1 MISSAVQ
8 KSINYESTN
17 ITQYIEQAIDEST
30 ADVRQKVEDI
40 VSHYSNQGV
49 NIQLPTLNINNIN
62 VSGINLN
69 GIMDEISNSIAAES
83 SNWSGTIAGAAVGG
97 AVAMLLGG
105 PLMWIIGGGALLGKI
120 FFGKEESEAEKKR
133 KAMSK
138 NLSSDERAQVYA
150 TLSEKWD
157 EMTDNIAASIR
168 ESLDGNRNI
177 KSSINQAVNGMLDS
191 YEQSL
196 KNARILID

>member
-1 MISSAVQ
+1 M
-8 KSINYESTN
+8 T
-17 ITQYIEQAIDEST
+17 
-30 ADVRQKVEDI
+30 
-40 VSHYSNQGV
+40 
-49 NIQLPTLNINNIN
+49 
-62 VSGINLN
+62 
-69 GIMDEISNSIAAES
+69 
-83 SNWSGTIAGAAVGG
+83 
-97 AVAMLLGG
+97 
-105 PLMWIIGGGALLGKI
+105 
-120 FFGKEESEAEKKR
+120 
-133 KAMSK
+133 K

-177 KSSINQAVNGMLDS
+177 KFSINQAVNGMLDN

>member
-1 MISSAVQ
+1 M
-8 KSINYESTN
+8 
-17 ITQYIEQAIDEST
+17 
-30 ADVRQKVEDI
+30 
-40 VSHYSNQGV
+40 
-49 NIQLPTLNINNIN
+49 
-62 VSGINLN
+62 
-69 GIMDEISNSIAAES
+69 
-83 SNWSGTIAGAAVGG
+83 
-97 AVAMLLGG
+97 
-105 PLMWIIGGGALLGKI
+105 
-120 FFGKEESEAEKKR
+120 FKKR
-133 KAMSK
+133 KAMTK

>member
-1 MISSAVQ
+1 
-8 KSINYESTN
+8 
-17 ITQYIEQAIDEST
+17 
-30 ADVRQKVEDI
+30 
-40 VSHYSNQGV
+40 
-49 NIQLPTLNINNIN
+49 
-62 VSGINLN
+62 
-69 GIMDEISNSIAAES
+69 
-83 SNWSGTIAGAAVGG
+83 
-97 AVAMLLGG
+97 
-105 PLMWIIGGGALLGKI
+105 
-120 FFGKEESEAEKKR
+120 
-133 KAMSK
+133 MSK

-168 ESLDGNRNI
+168 ESLEGNRNI